1 MTTIAPAPQPLRR
14 NAEYRRWLLGDISL
28 SLGTGIGTFAFP
40 LVTYAVT
47 GSLGATGLVGMIQG
61 IGGLLGMIPGGL
73 LADRFGR
80 RRLRLLA
87 GTTGAILQAVLIAV
101 LLAGWGSVAVLATI
115 AFLDRFRAAL
125 LGAASDAMLKQLVPP
140 AQLARAAAV
149 NEGRDAA
156 VEMASGP
163 LGGLLVGLAVVF
175 PPLAQLLG
183 NLGSVLATWTMRGHY
198 LPRVEDSAPTRI
210 RDDLREA
217 VAWTL
222 SQRVR
227 LQLLGVATLV
237 NLGMNG
243 ILLTVLL
250 HLTASGIPTGRIGL
264 LNTVLAASILLGA
277 VLAPRLVDRVS
288 TGVLVTVPI
297 LLMTAA
303 GVFIPFA
310 PGLLAIAAAYV
321 VMGIG
326 LAPLNAAAQG
336 FFMHIT
342 PVSMQGRI
350 GALMGMVA
358 MGLMPLAPA
367 LAGWGL
373 ELAGPRPTMLLF
385 AVIIGLGAL
394 VVFVGKDLRRVPVA
408 SRWESYAREHG
419 LAAED
424 REPAED

>member
-1 MTTIAPAPQPLRR
+1 MTTTAPAPEPLRR
-14 NAEYRRWLLGDISL
+14 NAEYRRWLVGDICL
-28 SLGTGIGTFAFP
+28 ELGTGIGTFAFP
-40 LVTYAVT
+40 LVTLVVT
-47 GSLGATGLVGMIQG
+47 GSLAATGLVGMIQG
-61 IGGLLGMIPGGL
+61 IGGLMGMIPGGL

-87 GTTGAILQAVLIAV
+87 GSTGAILQALLIVV
-101 LLAGWGSVAVLATI
+101 LLAGWGSAAVLAVI

-125 LGAASDAMLKQLVPP
+125 LGAASDAMLKQIVRPS
-140 AQLARAAAV
+140 QLARAAAV

-156 VEMASGP
+156 VEMAAGP
-163 LGGLLVGLAVVF
+163 LGGTLVGLSVVF

-183 NLGSVLATWTMRGHY
+183 NLGSVLATWRMRGRY
-198 LPRVEDSAPTRI
+198 LPRAEDSAPTRV

-227 LQLLGVATLV
+227 IQLLAVATLV
-237 NLGMNG
+237 NLGSNG
-243 ILLTVLL
+243 LLLTVLL
-250 HLTASGIPTGRIGL
+250 HLTASGVPTGRIGL
-264 LNTVLAASILLGA
+264 LNTVFATSILLGA
-277 VLAPRLVDRVS
+277 FLAPRLVDRVS
-288 TGVLVTVPI
+288 TGLLIMVPM
-297 LLMTAA
+297 LLMTVA
-303 GVFIPFA
+303 GVFVPFA
-310 PGLLAIAAAYV
+310 SGMVAIAAAYA

-326 LAPLNAAAQG
+326 LAPLNAGAQG

-408 SRWESYAREHG
+408 SRWESYAREQG

>member
-1 MTTIAPAPQPLRR
+1 MTTTAPAPQPLRR

-156 VEMASGP
+156 VEMAAGP
-163 LGGLLVGLAVVF
+163 LGGVLVGLAVVF

-183 NLGSVLATWTMRGHY
+183 NLGSVLATWSMRGRY
-198 LPRVEDSAPTRI
+198 LPRIEDSAPTRI

-227 LQLLGVATLV
+227 IELLGVATLV
-237 NLGMNG
+237 NLGTSG
-243 ILLTVLL
+243 LLLTVLL

-277 VLAPRLVDRVS
+277 FLAPRLVDRVP
-288 TGVLVTVPI
+288 TGMLVTVPI
-297 LLMTAA
+297 MLLTTA

-310 PGLLAIAAAYV
+310 PGMLAISAAYA

-367 LAGWGL
+367 VAGWGL
-373 ELAGPRPTMLLF
+373 DLVGPRPTMFLF
-385 AVIIGLGAL
+385 AAIIGLGAL
-394 VVFVGKDLRRVPVA
+394 VVLGGKDLRRVPVA
-408 SRWESYAREHG
+408 SRWESYARDQG

-424 REPAED
+424 

>member
-1 MTTIAPAPQPLRR
+1 MTTTVPAPQPLRR

-28 SLGTGIGTFAFP
+28 ALGTGIGTFAFP
-40 LVTYAVT
+40 LVTFAVT
-47 GSLGATGLVGMIQG
+47 GSLAATGLVGMIQG

-101 LLAGWGSVAVLATI
+101 LLSGWGSAAVLASI

-156 VEMASGP
+156 VEMVSGP
-163 LGGLLVGLAVVF
+163 LGGVLVSLTVTF

-183 NLGSVLATWTMRGHY
+183 SLGSVLATWRMRGRY
-198 LPRVEDSAPTRI
+198 FPRSEGASPTRV

-217 VAWTL
+217 VDWTL

-227 LQLLGVATLV
+227 LQLLTVATLV
-237 NLGMNG
+237 NLGTHG
-243 ILLTVLL
+243 LLLTVLL
-250 HLTASGIPTGRIGL
+250 DLTASGVPAGRIGL
-264 LNTVLAASILLGA
+264 LNTVLAAAILLGA
-277 VLAPRLVDRVS
+277 ICSPQLVDRVP

-297 LLMTAA
+297 LALAVA
-303 GVFIPFA
+303 GALIPFA
-310 PGLLAIAAAYV
+310 PGMLAIAAAYA

-326 LAPLNAAAQG
+326 IAPLNAATQG
-336 FFMHIT
+336 FFLHIT
-342 PVSMQGRI
+342 PVAMQGRL

-373 ELAGPRPTMLLF
+373 DLAGPLPTMLLF
-385 AVIIGLGAL
+385 SGIVIVGAL
-394 VVFVGKDLRRVPVA
+394 VVILGRDLRRVPVA
-408 SRWESYAREHG
+408 AQWESYARAEG
-419 LAAED
+419 LSAED
-424 REPAED
+424 

>member
-1 MTTIAPAPQPLRR
+1 MTTAAPAPPPLRR
-14 NAEYRRWLLGDISL
+14 NAEYRRWLVGDICL
-28 SLGTGIGTFAFP
+28 ELGTGIGTFAFP
-40 LVTYAVT
+40 LVTLVVT

-61 IGGLLGMIPGGL
+61 IGGLAGLIPGGL

-87 GTTGAILQAVLIAV
+87 GSTGVLLQAILVAVLV
-101 LLAGWGSVAVLATI
+101 AGWGSVAVLAVI

-125 LGAASDAMLKQLVPP
+125 LGAASDAMLKQIVPP

-156 VEMASGP
+156 VEMAAGP
-163 LGGLLVGLAVVF
+163 VGGALVGLSVVF

-183 NLGSVLATWTMRGHY
+183 NLGSVLATWRMRGRY
-198 LPRVEDSAPTRI
+198 LPRAEDHAPTRV

-227 LQLLGVATLV
+227 IQLLGVATLV

-243 ILLTVLL
+243 LLLTVLL
-250 HLTASGIPTGRIGL
+250 HLTASGVPTGRVGL
-264 LNTVLAASILLGA
+264 LNTVFAASILLGA
-277 VLAPRLVDRVS
+277 FLAPRLVDRVS
-288 TGVLVTVPI
+288 TGMLVTAPI
-297 LLMTAA
+297 LLMTVA
-303 GVFIPFA
+303 GVFVPFA
-310 PGLLAIAAAYV
+310 PGLLAIGAAYA

-367 LAGWGL
+367 VAGWGL
-373 ELAGPRPTMLLF
+373 ELTGPRPTMILF

-394 VVFVGKDLRRVPVA
+394 VVLGGKDLRRVPVA
-408 SRWESYAREHG
+408 SRWESYAREQG
-419 LAAED
+419 LSAGD
-424 REPAED
+424 

>member
-1 MTTIAPAPQPLRR
+1 MTTAAAAPQPLRR
-14 NAEYRRWLLGDISL
+14 NAEYRRWLLGDICL
-28 SLGTGIGTFAFP
+28 ELGTGIGTFAFP
-40 LVTYAVT
+40 LVTFAVT

-61 IGGLLGMIPGGL
+61 IGGLVGMIPGGL
-73 LADRFGR
+73 LADRVGR

-87 GTTGAILQAVLIAV
+87 GSTGAILQALLIAV
-101 LLAGWGSVAVLATI
+101 LLAGWGSAVVLAVI

-125 LGAASDAMLKQLVPP
+125 LGAASDAMLKQIVPP

-149 NEGRDAA
+149 NEGRDAS
-156 VEMASGP
+156 VEMVSGP
-163 LGGLLVGLAVVF
+163 VGGVLVGLAVVF

-183 NLGSVLATWTMRGHY
+183 NLGSVLATWRMRGRY
-198 LPRVEDSAPTRI
+198 LPRAEDSAPTQA

-222 SQRVR
+222 SQPVR

-243 ILLTVLL
+243 LLLTVLL

-264 LNTVLAASILLGA
+264 LNTVFAASILLGA
-277 VLAPRLVDRVS
+277 VAAPRLVDRVP

-297 LLMTAA
+297 LLLTVA
-303 GVFIPFA
+303 GVFVPFA
-310 PGLLAIAAAYV
+310 PGMVAIAVAYA

-326 LAPLNAAAQG
+326 LAPLNAGAQG

-342 PVSMQGRI
+342 PVAMQGRI

-367 LAGWGL
+367 IAGWGL
-373 ELAGPRPTMLLF
+373 DLAGPRPTMILF
-385 AVIIGLGAL
+385 AAIIGVGAL
-394 VVFVGKDLRRVPVA
+394 VVLVGKDLRRVPVA
-408 SRWESYAREHG
+408 SRWESYAREQG
-419 LAAED
+419 LSAGE
-424 REPAED
+424 